1 MVLRRL
7 RPPMTSDGWVIWPRW
22 LQFVLEA
29 DDAVPMAW
37 VRGRLD
43 DLEWWRALRY
53 SAVSVVGIVIT
64 QTLLVGA
71 HGVLGLA
78 PIVANVA
85 AVSVAA
91 LPVFLLNRAWVWQR
105 SGRSSFRREVVPF
118 WGFTLAGLALSTV
131 AVAATASVTESTP
144 LIAAAN
150 IGAFGVLWVA
160 KFFVLD
166 EVVFAAAA
174 VTATSDDLTP
184 ATS

>member
-1 MVLRRL
+1 M
-7 RPPMTSDGWVIWPRW
+7 
-22 LQFVLEA
+22 A
-29 DDAVPMAW
+29 MAW
-37 VRGRLD
+37 VRGRLQ

-53 SAVSVVGIVIT
+53 SAVSIVGVVIT
-64 QTLLVGA
+64 QGLLVGA
-71 HGVLGLA
+71 HGIVGLT
-78 PIVANVA
+78 PIVANVT
-85 AVSVAA
+85 AVSLAA
-91 LPVFLLNRAWVWQR
+91 LPVFLLNRAWVWQL

-118 WGFTLAGLALSTV
+118 WGFTIAGLGLSTV
-131 AVAATASVTESTP
+131 AVAVTASVTDSTL

-174 VTATSDDLTP
+174 AAAGDDLAP